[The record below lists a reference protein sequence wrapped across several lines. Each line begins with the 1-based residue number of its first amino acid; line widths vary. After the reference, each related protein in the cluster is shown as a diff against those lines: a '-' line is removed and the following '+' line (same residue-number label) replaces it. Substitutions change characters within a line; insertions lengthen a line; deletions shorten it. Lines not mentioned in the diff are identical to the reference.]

1 MISVDLPENNSQL
14 YFYINHWFT
23 RFLAASIHLHY
34 DRSQFL
40 RGVGCLHI
48 IRFLFFGES
57 MKNSRR
63 QFMILSAAGA
73 CTLALNGKVQA
84 QAMVAETDPQAKA
97 LQYVVVSKDAGK
109 YCNNCAL
116 YQGKA
121 DSAAGGCSLFAGKQV
136 AAKGHCSAWAK
147 KA

>member
-1 MISVDLPENNSQL
+1 LLNI
-14 YFYINHWFT
+14 YCFI
-23 RFLAASIHLHY
+23 
-34 DRSQFL
+34 
-40 RGVGCLHI
+40 
-48 IRFLFFGES
+48 FGEP

-97 LQYVVVSKDAGK
+97 LQYVAVSKVTGK